1 MVCFCLQTLAKYN
14 KCTAY
19 PLGLDATSSFTV
31 TAIAGLLIF
40 TTAIGIAG
48 ILVGIVERVV
58 SGNCQC
64 LVACYQRMSGRAAG
78 ASAGPAEE
86 EPEGLTGQS
95 NQAKLVHAENGNGS
109 AKNLASKE
117 AVKGMTAEERL
128 QNNRMSK
135 ILEVC
140 M

>member
-1 MVCFCLQTLAKYN
+1 MQTRVIDN
-14 KCTAY
+14 KCTAF

-48 ILVGIVERVV
+48 VLVGTVERVV

-64 LVACYQRMSGRAAG
+64 LVACYQRMSGHP
-78 ASAGPAEE
+78 ASTGPAEE
-86 EPEGLTGQS
+86 EPEGEPG
-95 NQAKLVHAENGNGS
+95 QAKLAHPENGNGS
-109 AKNLASKE
+109 SKNLVSKVAS
-117 AVKGMTAEERL
+117 KGMTAEERL

-135 ILEVC
+135 ILEVMLLIKLSSC
-140 M
+140 QC